1 MHQQPWAAQPLRGLR
16 VSAYVVAL
24 VMLCLS
30 LKPAPL
36 WAGEL
41 EDLGVLDVKNHT
53 LDLPHASG
61 NGIDDDT
68 LVLQELINYA
78 YRNRLV
84 VLFPAGT
91 YLISDTLL
99 MDQREIASG
108 RRYYSHQLIGST
120 KGAKPIIKLKANS
133 PGFNG
138 TSAGATKPVLKFI
151 GTCVEGADPCT
162 LDAWGNL
169 RASNFESGI
178 RNLTLEIANGNPG
191 ALGIYFSASQ
201 FSYIEDVTITMTSG
215 FAGLV
220 HVPGLASVVGNLI
233 IEGGRFGIYNGSIG
247 YTNGT
252 TFTNVR
258 LLNQSTCA
266 IAQPRSEKTITFV
279 GFEIVKEKAPAI
291 CLALGGTSYLSLIDG
306 MVNLRQATNTAVIS
320 NLANQFT
327 TLSDV
332 YFKNAPVLYEQENQ
346 QLLTPDYRD
355 GEWYRLEE
363 LYTVDARS
371 SQAVFVDG
379 LFVNE
384 ANPHIGVIAPTPP
397 PANLLSNHSWGEADR
412 SPDHLIELALDPATT
427 HVCNARNEADILGD
441 GNNDDWAGIQRLIDD
456 PRCETV
462 FLPRGRYYVSQ
473 PLLLGAKTK
482 FYGITPRLTEIVA
495 SPSLLPPFNP
505 EQATTWRP
513 TSRVAM
519 ITTVDDP
526 DAQTVMANLRI
537 WFPTQPAANDW
548 FTAFEWR
555 AGKASLI
562 KNVQVRPVYS
572 TGIGSKPKADVHFTG
587 SAAGRWFGAGSLG
600 TVENRDSVSPQ
611 KRRILIEDITGPLAL
626 YNYNVED
633 GYASAVDPM
642 EGWQSEIVNARNV
655 VIYGGKF
662 EDYNGLRVR
671 NSTNIGVF
679 ALTNSDMSVQ
689 WDTAPTVA
697 PDTLWVNLGSKS
709 LESSTQP
716 TVTFPTIFKFTERY
730 GNDITNIVLNYPFS
744 VYKRGNFN
752 RDLFTFVGEAPP
764 TRTPTPIPSAT
775 LVPTE
780 TATPAATVTPTA
792 TATPTWTATDTPEAT
807 ATDAPTAT
815 TTPTPTSTATPW
827 PTATATPTSTAL
839 NTPTTTEEPTATP
852 TLTPLPT
859 ATATNTAT
867 RTPTTTATP
876 TNTLAPTATPTLTPL
891 PTATA
896 TNTATRTPT
905 TTATPTNTLV
915 PTVTPTFTPLP
926 TSTATK
932 TATAINTATPTTTPT
947 TTPTPAVAQITINLD
962 AQPDNQKL
970 NFVFKGGLGTF
981 YLDDVTPPDR
991 DAYSNTKS
999 FTKPAGS
1006 YTINQSVPG
1015 GWHLARID
1023 CVPAANASVSLATK
1037 RVTIVGGGA
1046 ITCTFTNQYLG
1057 TINTTLYHDRN
1068 ANSKY
1073 DKNEPYLAG
1082 WPVRI
1087 YNGQGEQLSTKNTNK
1102 KGQVN
1107 FGRKFPPGV
1116 YFVCIDLRTGWRS
1129 TEPGQLLAPFN
1140 QPCYQLNLA
1149 AGEKATA
1156 RFGHTNAAVRAD
1168 ALFAASGD
1176 ALTIE
1181 AAPAGLDDFA
1191 GYDLVTLEPITLTEA
1206 LDDGALDDEALDD
1219 GALITAT
1226 IDVLELTTTVPI
1238 TDGVEQPAL
1247 DAPAVA
1253 IPQLFLPLI
1262 MGEPAEE

>member
-1 MHQQPWAAQPLRGLR
+1 MHKQQWYAQATKGLR
-16 VSAYVVAL
+16 ISTYLLAL
-24 VMLCLS
+24 VVLCLT

-41 EDLGVLDVKNHT
+41 EELGVLDVKHHT
-53 LDLPHASG
+53 LELPRASG

-68 LVLQELINYA
+68 LVLQELIDYA
-78 YRNRLV
+78 YRNRMV

-99 MDQREIASG
+99 MDQREVASG

-120 KGAKPIIKLKANS
+120 QGAKPIIKLKANS

-138 TSAGATKPVLKFI
+138 SAAGATKPVLKFI

-178 RNLTLEIANGNPG
+178 RNLTLEIASGNQG
-191 ALGIYFSASQ
+191 ATGIYFSASQ
-201 FSYIEDVTITMTSG
+201 FSYIEDVTITMASG

-220 HVPGLASVVGNLI
+220 HVPGLASVVGNLV

-306 MVNLRQATNTAVIS
+306 SISLRQASNAAVIS
-320 NLANQFT
+320 NLASQFT
-327 TLSDV
+327 TLTDV
-332 YFKNAPVLYEQENQ
+332 YFRNAPVLYEQEDQ
-346 QLLTPDYRD
+346 QIATPDYVS
-355 GEWYRLEE
+355 GVWYRVEE
-363 LYTVDARS
+363 LYTVDTRS

-384 ANPHIGVIAPTPP
+384 ANPHVGVIAPTPP

-412 SPDHLIELALDPATT
+412 SPDHLIELARDPAATR
-427 HVCNARNEADILGD
+427 VCNVRNEANILGD
-441 GNNDDWAGIQRLIDD
+441 GANDDWAGIQRLIDD

-473 PLLLGAKTK
+473 PLVLGAKTR

-513 TSRVAM
+513 TSRVA
-519 ITTVDDP
+519 IVTTVDDP
-526 DAQTVMANLRI
+526 NAETVIANLRI

-548 FTAFEWR
+548 FTALEWR

-572 TGIGSKPKADVHFTG
+572 TGVGSKPKSDVHFIG

-600 TVENRDSVSPQ
+600 TVENRDTVSAQ

-633 GYASAVDPM
+633 GYASAVDPA
-642 EGWQSEIVNARNV
+642 EGWQSEIVNSRNV

-679 ALTNSDMSVQ
+679 ALTNSDMSIQ
-689 WDTAPTVA
+689 WDTAPAVS

-716 TVTFPTIFKFTERY
+716 TVTFPFVFKFTERY
-730 GNDITNIVLNYPFS
+730 GNNVTSIDLNYPFS

-752 RDLFTFVGEAPP
+752 HDLFTFVGEVPP
-764 TRTPTPIPSAT
+764 TRTPTPMPSAT
-775 LVPTE
+775 LAPTE
-780 TATPAATVTPTA
+780 TATPEATVTPTPTATPTATETSPPEATATETA
-792 TATPTWTATDTPEAT
+792 TATPTP
-807 ATDAPTAT
+807 T
-815 TTPTPTSTATPW
+815 TTPLPTNTPTSTAT
-827 PTATATPTSTAL
+827 ATPLPTTTATSTATS
-839 NTPTTTEEPTATP
+839 TPTNTLAPTTTP

-859 ATATNTAT
+859 TTAT
-867 RTPTTTATP
+867 RTA
-876 TNTLAPTATPTLTPL
+876 
-891 PTATA
+891 
-896 TNTATRTPT
+896 
-905 TTATPTNTLV
+905 
-915 PTVTPTFTPLP
+915 TPTFTPLP
-926 TSTATK
+926 TTTATSTATS
-932 TATAINTATPTTTPT
+932 TATPTFTPLPTNTATPTTAPT
-947 TTPTPAVAQITINLD
+947 ASSALITINLD

-970 NFVFKGGLGTF
+970 NFVFKGALGTF

-999 FTKPAGS
+999 FTKPVGS

-1023 CVPAANASVSLATK
+1023 CVPAANAIVNLAAK
-1037 RVTIVGGGA
+1037 RVTISGGGA
-1046 ITCTFTNQYLG
+1046 ISCTFTNQYLG
-1057 TINTTLYHDRN
+1057 TINTTLYQDRN
-1068 ANSKY
+1068 ANSNY

-1082 WPVRI
+1082 WAVRI
-1087 YNGQGEQLSTKNTNK
+1087 YNAQGEQLNAKNTNN
-1102 KGQVN
+1102 KGQAN
-1107 FGRKFPPGV
+1107 FGRKFPPGT
-1116 YFVCIDLRTGWRS
+1116 YFVCVDPHTGWRS

-1140 QPCYQLNLA
+1140 RPCYQLNLA

-1156 RFGHTNAAVRAD
+1156 RFGHTNGTVRAD

-1181 AAPAGLDDFA
+1181 AAPAGIDDFA
-1191 GYDLVTLEPITLTEA
+1191 GYDLVTLEPITPTEA
-1206 LDDGALDDEALDD
+1206 LTDGMLIDE
-1219 GALITAT
+1219 ALITAT
-1226 IDVLELTTTVPI
+1226 VDALEVAPTLLI
-1238 TDGVEQPAL
+1238 TDAVEPPAL

-1253 IPQLFLPLI
+1253 IPPLYLPLI
-1262 MGEPAEE
+1262 MGEPAGE

>member
-1 MHQQPWAAQPLRGLR
+1 MHQPQWYVQAVQRLRIHYYGL
-16 VSAYVVAL
+16 AL
-24 VMLCLS
+24 VILCLTLRPS
-30 LKPAPL
+30 PL

-41 EDLGVLDVKNHT
+41 EELGVLDVKYHT

-61 NGIDDDT
+61 NGVDDDT

-99 MDQREIASG
+99 MDQREVASG

-133 PGFNG
+133 PGFSSS
-138 TSAGATKPVLKFI
+138 SAGATKPVLKFI

-162 LDAWGNL
+162 LDAWGTL

-191 ALGIYFSASQ
+191 ATGIYFSASQ
-201 FSYIEDVTITMTSG
+201 FSYIEDVTITMNSG

-220 HVPGLASVVGNLI
+220 HVPGLASVVGNLV

-306 MVNLRQATNTAVIS
+306 SISLRQATNAAVIS
-320 NLANQFT
+320 NLASQFT
-327 TLSDV
+327 TLTDV
-332 YFKNAPVLYEQENQ
+332 YFKNAPVIYEQEDQ
-346 QLLTPDYRD
+346 QIATPDYIN
-355 GEWYRLEE
+355 GVWYRVEE
-363 LYTVDARS
+363 LYTVDTRS

-379 LFVNE
+379 LFLNE
-384 ANPHIGVIAPTPP
+384 ANLHVGVIAPTPP

-412 SPDHLIELALDPATT
+412 SPDHLIELARDPAAT
-427 HVCNARNEADILGD
+427 HVCNARNEANILGD
-441 GNNDDWAGIQRLIDD
+441 GANDDWAGIQRLIDD

-473 PLLLGAKTK
+473 PLVLGAKTR

-495 SPSLLPPFNP
+495 SPSPLPPFNP

-513 TSRVAM
+513 TSRVA
-519 ITTVDDP
+519 IVTTVDDP
-526 DAQTVMANLRI
+526 NAETVIANLRI
-537 WFPTQPAANDW
+537 WFPTQPTANDW
-548 FTAFEWR
+548 FTALEWR

-572 TGIGSKPKADVHFTG
+572 TDVGSKPKSDVHFIG

-600 TVENRDSVSPQ
+600 TVENRDTVSAQ

-633 GYASAVDPM
+633 GYASAVDPV

-679 ALTNSDMSVQ
+679 ALTNSDMSIQ
-689 WDTAPTVA
+689 WDTAPVVS

-716 TVTFPTIFKFTERY
+716 TVTFPFVFKFTERY
-730 GNDITNIVLNYPFS
+730 GNNVTSIDLNYPFS
-744 VYKRGNFN
+744 VYKRGTFN
-752 RDLFTFVGEAPP
+752 HDLFTFVGEAPP
-764 TRTPTPIPSAT
+764 TRTPTPMPPAT
-775 LVPTE
+775 L
-780 TATPAATVTPTA
+780 TPTA
-792 TATPTWTATDTPEAT
+792 TATPEAT
-807 ATDAPTAT
+807 ASPTPTAT
-815 TTPTPTSTATPW
+815 PTATETSPPAATATETATATPMPTTTPLPTDTPTSTATATPL
-827 PTATATPTSTAL
+827 PTQTATPTSTAI
-839 NTPTTTEEPTATP
+839 NTPTNTPAPTTTP

-859 ATATNTAT
+859 
-867 RTPTTTATP
+867 
-876 TNTLAPTATPTLTPL
+876 
-891 PTATA
+891 
-896 TNTATRTPT
+896 
-905 TTATPTNTLV
+905 
-915 PTVTPTFTPLP
+915 
-926 TSTATK
+926 
-932 TATAINTATPTTTPT
+932 NTATPTTA
-947 TTPTPAVAQITINLD
+947 PTPASALITINLD
-962 AQPDNQKL
+962 AQPNNQKL
-970 NFVFKGGLGTF
+970 NFVFKGALGTF
-981 YLDDVTPPDR
+981 YLDDVIPPDR

-1023 CVPAANASVSLATK
+1023 CVPAANAVVNLAAK
-1037 RVTIVGGGA
+1037 RVTINGGGA
-1046 ITCTFTNQYLG
+1046 ISCTFTNQYLG
-1057 TINTTLYHDRN
+1057 IINTTLYQDRN
-1068 ANSKY
+1068 ANSNY

-1082 WPVRI
+1082 WGVRI
-1087 YNGQGEQLSTKNTNK
+1087 YNDQGQQLSTKNTNN
-1102 KGQVN
+1102 KGQAN
-1107 FGRKFPPGV
+1107 FGRKFPPGA
-1116 YFVCIDLRTGWRS
+1116 YFVCIDLRNGWRS

-1156 RFGHTNAAVRAD
+1156 RFGHTNGTVRAD

-1181 AAPAGLDDFA
+1181 AAPAGIDDFA
-1191 GYDLVTLEPITLTEA
+1191 GYDLVTLEPITPTEA
-1206 LDDGALDDEALDD
+1206 LLDEALTDE
-1219 GALITAT
+1219 ALITAT
-1226 IDVLELTTTVPI
+1226 VDALEVAPTLPI
-1238 TDGVEQPAL
+1238 TDAVEPPAI

-1253 IPQLFLPLI
+1253 IPPLFLPLI
-1262 MGEPAEE
+1262 MGDPAGE

>member
-1 MHQQPWAAQPLRGLR
+1 MHQQQWYAQAAQGLR
-16 VSAYVVAL
+16 ISYYLLAL
-24 VMLCLS
+24 VVLCVT
-30 LKPAPL
+30 LKPSPL

-41 EDLGVLDVKNHT
+41 EDLGVLDVKYHT
-53 LDLPHASG
+53 LDLPRASG

-120 KGAKPIIKLKANS
+120 KGAKPIIKLKAHS
-133 PGFNG
+133 PGFNN
-138 TSAGATKPVLKFI
+138 SAAGATKPVLKFI

-178 RNLTLEIANGNPG
+178 RNLTVEIANGNPG
-191 ALGIYFSASQ
+191 ATGIYFSASQ

-220 HVPGLASVVGNLI
+220 HVPGLASVVGNLV
-233 IEGGRFGIYNGSIG
+233 IEGGRFGIYNGAIG

-279 GFEIVKEKAPAI
+279 GFEIVKERAPAI

-306 MVNLRQATNTAVIS
+306 SISLRQATNAAVIS
-320 NLANQFT
+320 NLAGQVT
-327 TLSDV
+327 TLTDV
-332 YFKNAPVLYEQENQ
+332 YFKNAPVIYEQGDQ
-346 QLLTPDYRD
+346 QIATPDYGSD
-355 GEWYRLEE
+355 VWYRVEE
-363 LYTVDARS
+363 LYTVDTRS

-379 LFVNE
+379 LFLNE
-384 ANPHIGVIAPTPP
+384 ANPHVGIIAPTPP

-412 SPDHLIELALDPATT
+412 SPDHLIELARDPAATR
-427 HVCNARNEADILGD
+427 VCNARNETNILGD
-441 GNNDDWAGIQRLIDD
+441 GANDDWAGLQALIDD

-473 PLLLGAKTK
+473 PLVLGAKTR

-513 TSRVAM
+513 TSRVAI

-526 DAQTVMANLRI
+526 NAQTVIANLRI

-548 FTAFEWR
+548 FTGLEWR

-572 TGIGSKPKADVHFTG
+572 MDIGSKPKSDVHFIG

-600 TVENRDSVSPQ
+600 TVENRDTVSPQ
-611 KRRILIEDITGPLAL
+611 KRRILIEDIAGPLAL

-633 GYASAVDPM
+633 GYASAVDPV
-642 EGWQSEIVNARNV
+642 EGWQSEIVNSRNV

-679 ALTNSDMSVQ
+679 ALTNSDMSIQ
-689 WDTAPTVA
+689 WDSTPPVP

-716 TVTFPTIFKFTERY
+716 TVTFPFVFKFTERY
-730 GNDITNIVLNYPFS
+730 GNDVTSIDLNYPFS
-744 VYKRGNFN
+744 VYKRGSFN
-752 RDLFTFVGEAPP
+752 HDLFTFVGEAPP
-764 TRTPTPIPSAT
+764 TRTPTPMPSAT
-775 LVPTE
+775 
-780 TATPAATVTPTA
+780 PAPTA
-792 TATPTWTATDTPEAT
+792 TATPEAT
-807 ATDAPTAT
+807 ASPTSTATPTAT
-815 TTPTPTSTATPW
+815 ETSPPAATATETATATPTPTSTATATPL
-827 PTATATPTSTAL
+827 PTQTATPTSTAI
-839 NTPTTTEEPTATP
+839 NTPTNTPAPTPTP

-859 ATATNTAT
+859 ATATS
-867 RTPTTTATP
+867 TATP
-876 TNTLAPTATPTLTPL
+876 TFTPL

-896 TNTATRTPT
+896 TPT
-905 TTATPTNTLV
+905 TAPTASSAL
-915 PTVTPTFTPLP
+915 
-926 TSTATK
+926 
-932 TATAINTATPTTTPT
+932 
-947 TTPTPAVAQITINLD
+947 ITINLD

-970 NFVFKGGLGTF
+970 NFVFKGALGTF

-991 DAYSNTKS
+991 DPYSNTKS
-999 FTKPAGS
+999 FTKPVGA

-1023 CVPAANASVSLATK
+1023 CVPAANATVNLAAK
-1037 RVTIVGGGA
+1037 RVTINGGGV
-1046 ITCTFTNQYLG
+1046 ISCTFTNQYLG
-1057 TINTTLYHDRN
+1057 IINTTLYHDRN
-1068 ANSKY
+1068 ANSNY

-1082 WPVRI
+1082 WGVRI
-1087 YNGQGEQLSTKNTNK
+1087 YNDQGQQLMLKNTNN
-1102 KGQVN
+1102 KGQAN
-1107 FGRKFPPGV
+1107 FGRKFPPGA
-1116 YFVCIDLRTGWRS
+1116 YFVCLDLRTGWRS

-1140 QPCYQLNLA
+1140 QPCYRVDLA

-1156 RFGHTNAAVRAD
+1156 RFGHTNGTVRAD
-1168 ALFAASGD
+1168 AIFAASGD

-1181 AAPAGLDDFA
+1181 AAPEGIDDFA
-1191 GYDLVTLEPITLTEA
+1191 GYDLVTLEPITPTEM
-1206 LDDGALDDEALDD
+1206 LDDGALTD

-1226 IDVLELTTTVPI
+1226 VDALEIAPTFPI
-1238 TDGVEQPAL
+1238 TDAVELPAL

-1253 IPQLFLPLI
+1253 IPPLYLPLI
-1262 MGEPAEE
+1262 MGDPADE